1 MNRYK
6 AFEVTIFKSFT
17 VVDGETLLK
26 ASERCLGH
34 IIKVGCRGGGCGVCK
49 VKVVKGDYETGKMS
63 LKVCSLKERKNNIH
77 MIDTSVV
84 GSLLK
89 VLALLL
95 MIIHLLL

>member
-63 LKVCSLKERKNNIH
+63 LKVCSLKERKNNI
-77 MIDTSVV
+77 
-84 GSLLK
+84 
-89 VLALLL
+89 VLACRCYPKSENFFVAVKKMGDL
-95 MIIHLLL
+95 